1 LVCSTVNVHQAQLDL
16 FLRFPHGS
24 MVFHAG
30 SHSNSGLIMF
40 KTPLVFPHS
49 LSGWFMIFIIGVF
62 GLGAQVLVTMGL
74 QREKAG
80 RGSLAMYTQ
89 VSLFGQ
95 GRRGVSRAG

>member
-1 LVCSTVNVHQAQLDL
+1 
-16 FLRFPHGS
+16 
-24 MVFHAG
+24 
-30 SHSNSGLIMF
+30 MF

-89 VSLFGQ
+89 VRLSGRSTRVLSCSRIWLGKADTAGSCGLFSSSSCCLL
-95 GRRGVSRAG
+95 RS